1 MTCTSFAYLYTT
13 YNELYSPG
21 ECLFW
26 KWQRGSS
33 SPTTGLV
40 NPHTLRDWKHG
51 RVWVLTA
58 AKSLTAFPLHGL
70 VQVLKSRGHCAD
82 MHVLRELTF
91 PALERIFWSLY
102 RLALGKRRHPPLQRG
117 ENNLFTR
124 HSNWFKD
131 QYNFCSF
138 LWLLMRTVIMVIWE
152 NGLFRESAV
161 RRGQILT
168 AKSLHDW
175 VTDQQQQPY
184 FLTASDSEQN
194 CFFDTFLQSSYIN
207 PNLLTSPLCYLLTE
221 LFHGSY
227 GVCCLLLQWM
237 VNPSCLTMVCSYRS
251 LARGLRKNN
260 MNLL

>member
-26 KWQRGSS
+26 KWQQGSS
-33 SPTTGLV
+33 SPTTNLV

-82 MHVLRELTF
+82 MHVLRELIF

-124 HSNWFKD
+124 HSNRFKY
-131 QYNFCSF
+131 QYNFCSL

-168 AKSLHDW
+168 AKSLVTQSCPTLCNPMDCNLPGSSHHGIFQKRVLEW
-175 VTDQQQQPY
+175 VAISFSRGSSQPRNQTWVSCFAGRY
-184 FLTASDSEQN
+184 FIIWAIREA
-194 CFFDTFLQSSYIN
+194 I
-207 PNLLTSPLCYLLTE
+207 
-221 LFHGSY
+221 
-227 GVCCLLLQWM
+227 
-237 VNPSCLTMVCSYRS
+237 
-251 LARGLRKNN
+251 KNGC
-260 MNLL
+260 

>member
-168 AKSLHDW
+168 AKSLVTQSCPTLCNPMDCNLPGSSLRGIFQERVLEW
-175 VTDQQQQPY
+175 VAISFFRGSSQPRNQTWVSCIAGRY
-184 FLTASDSEQN
+184 FIIWAMREA
-194 CFFDTFLQSSYIN
+194 I
-207 PNLLTSPLCYLLTE
+207 
-221 LFHGSY
+221 
-227 GVCCLLLQWM
+227 
-237 VNPSCLTMVCSYRS
+237 
-251 LARGLRKNN
+251 KNGC
-260 MNLL
+260 